1 MSWTTNTTAPQ
12 VQTTPSSSAIDAATS
27 SSFTMAAKTRNCS
40 SSLVPLQRL
49 ECVRV
54 SRNIRRNGSRFYV
67 ADVFLQRS
75 AARCRLSES
84 VYRASPASQLS
95 PLAMRDFIMAER
107 EPDFVVERRFSE
119 FRWLRDG
126 VVALIRANGGHVSM
140 CVDCQ
145 ELVQVAI
152 ASKHQYWTVRR
163 LFGSKQQRF
172 ALLSAFVNDLLVLT
186 TSAAR
191 GSLTSIVAESC
202 IVREGVAVMLHEF
215 LKRSFQPSLGII

>member
-1 MSWTTNTTAPQ
+1 MDYNTTAPQ
-12 VQTTPSSSAIDAATS
+12 GQTTPSSSTIDAATS
-27 SSFTMAAKTRNCS
+27 SSFTLAAKTRNRS
-40 SSLVPLQRL
+40 SPFVPLQRL

-54 SRNIRRNGSRFYV
+54 SRNIRRSGSRFYV

-75 AARCRLSES
+75 ATRCRLSES

-95 PLAMRDFIMAER
+95 PLAMCDFMMAER

-126 VVALIRANGGHVSM
+126 VVALIWANGGHVST

-145 ELVQVAI
+145 ELVQVVI

-172 ALLSAFVNDLLVLT
+172 ALLSAFVNDLLALT
-186 TSAAR
+186 TSATR
-191 GSLTSIVAESC
+191 GSLTTIVVESC
-202 IVREGVAVMLHEF
+202 IVRERVAEMLHEF